1 MVVQG
6 TGVLG
11 PSTTNAH
18 EHADTVK
25 EHGYVYVT
33 ILPLHLGVRRVS
45 DSLFLLWSV
54 YMPTVSHHI
63 SDFSKNTSSVKLTP
77 ISYNALLAI

>member
-54 YMPTVSHHI
+54 YMPTVSHI
-63 SDFSKNTSSVKLTP
+63 SNFSKNTTSVKLTA